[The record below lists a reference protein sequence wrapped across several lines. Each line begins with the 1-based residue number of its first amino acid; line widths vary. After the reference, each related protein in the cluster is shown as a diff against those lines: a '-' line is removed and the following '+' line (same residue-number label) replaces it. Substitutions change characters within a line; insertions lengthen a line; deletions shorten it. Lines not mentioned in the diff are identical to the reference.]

1 MTKSS
6 NETIIK
12 TENIQDELEIFIK
25 TSISVILKQLWCV
38 EKSKSSKLPSV
49 NASL

>member
-6 NETIIK
+6 NKTIIK

-38 EKSKSSKLPSV
+38 EKSSEKLPSV